1 VWNTRK
7 TDTVNN
13 TSFGVR
19 GDHSDSFLS
28 GLMTGQPLVA
38 EIIMLGW
45 LWFSFIWKDAR
56 HCAINPIHMNQSI
69 VSGDGLKI
77 HFKDSFVF

>member
-1 VWNTRK
+1 
-7 TDTVNN
+7 
-13 TSFGVR
+13 
-19 GDHSDSFLS
+19 
-28 GLMTGQPLVA
+28 
-38 EIIMLGW
+38 MLGW